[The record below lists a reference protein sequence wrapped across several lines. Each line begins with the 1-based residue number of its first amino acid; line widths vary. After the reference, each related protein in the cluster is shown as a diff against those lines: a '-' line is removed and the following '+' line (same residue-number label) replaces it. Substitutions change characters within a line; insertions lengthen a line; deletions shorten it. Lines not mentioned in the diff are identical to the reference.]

1 VSRVAVFGGS
11 FNPPHV
17 GHVLA
22 CALILSVEEVDR
34 VLVVPTYMH
43 PFAKPLAPFEDR
55 ATMCELAMAWMPGV
69 EVSRVEAELGGES
82 RTLRT
87 LETLARAHP
96 DWALR
101 LIIGADI
108 LAEAPR
114 WFGFDAITKLAP
126 PIVLGR
132 AGVAAIGG
140 AHNSAIG
147 GAHNSAIG
155 GAHDDAAPGVAAGA
169 GPALLPEVSSTQ
181 VRAAVARGAWT
192 DIEKLVPRAVL
203 AHVRARG
210 LYGTPD

>member
-34 VLVVPTYMH
+34 VLVVPTYVH

-96 DWALR
+96 DWKLR

-140 AHNSAIG
+140 AHD
-147 GAHNSAIG
+147 SAIG
-155 GAHDDAAPGVAAGA
+155 GAHDSAV

-181 VRAAVARGAWT
+181 VRAAVARGAWS
-192 DIEKLVPRAVL
+192 DLEKLVPRAVL
-203 AHVRARG
+203 AHVRTRG